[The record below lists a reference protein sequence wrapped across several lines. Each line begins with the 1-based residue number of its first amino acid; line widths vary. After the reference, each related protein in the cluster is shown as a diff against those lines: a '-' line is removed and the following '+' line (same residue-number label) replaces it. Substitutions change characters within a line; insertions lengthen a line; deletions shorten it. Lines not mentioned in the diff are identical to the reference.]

1 MTIREN
7 YVLRQVA
14 GSQVVVAVGE
24 ASVNFN
30 GMLTLNDSGALLWR
44 TLEHGADEAGLISAL
59 TSEYEVSD
67 EQAGRDI
74 AEFLK
79 TLREAGCL
87 AD

>member
-14 GSQVVVAVGE
+14 GSYVVVAAGE

-79 TLREAGCL
+79 ALREAGCL